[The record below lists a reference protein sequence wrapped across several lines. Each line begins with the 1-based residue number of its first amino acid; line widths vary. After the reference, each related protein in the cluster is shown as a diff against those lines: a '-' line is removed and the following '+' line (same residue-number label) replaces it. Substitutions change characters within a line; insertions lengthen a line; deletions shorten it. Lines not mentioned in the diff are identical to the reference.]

1 MPPVIAVV
9 IPTKNRGEA
18 VEKYALASLARS
30 SFRDFVCVIWDASDD
45 DLTSDLVKG
54 RSWGFDIQ
62 YFKAPRKGLTSQRND
77 AVRHVLSAFPGVKHV
92 VFMDDDSELSKDA
105 LSGVAETFEKQNALL
120 VNIPVKAPTPFSWR
134 ARLSLAMKRLLGMNR
149 HGATSFLYNYGGED
163 EPAGCNADWAGGCG
177 MGVDVSVF
185 RDMRVFFPE
194 EFQRFGGYA
203 LGEDL
208 AFSLYV
214 SKKLGGR
221 LINSLRGHLYHH
233 VTGPPRLNIQNM
245 AASKWYNFHLLFDAI
260 YVDGEQKRPPKLRF
274 KLFMAAAALKLL
286 VRARSFD
293 LPSVLR
299 GISEARAALRRY
311 RSENDISSLM
321 RPRWDAGREVK

>member
-30 SFRDFVCVIWDASDD
+30 SFRDFMCVIWDASDD
-45 DLTSDLVKG
+45 ELTSDLVKG

-77 AVRHVLSAFPGVKHV
+77 AVRHVLCAFPGVRYII
-92 VFMDDDSELSKDA
+92 FMDDDCEFSENA
-105 LSGVAETFEKQNALL
+105 LAGALETFQESGVLI
-120 VNIPVKAPTPFSWR
+120 VNIRMKPVAPFSFR
-134 ARLSLAMKRLLGMNR
+134 SKVSLSLKRLLGMNR

-163 EPAGCNADWAGGCG
+163 EAAGCEAEWANGGG
-177 MGVDVSVF
+177 MCVDVSVF

-194 EFQRFGGYA
+194 EFQLFGGYA

-208 AFSLYV
+208 AFSLYARR
-214 SKKLGGR
+214 KLGVR
-221 LINSLRGHLYHH
+221 IINSLYGHYLHYAA
-233 VTGPPRLNIQNM
+233 GSSRLNIQNM

-260 YVDGEQKRPPKLRF
+260 YEDGEQERPPKLRF
-274 KLFMAAAALKLL
+274 KLFMMAAALKLL
-286 VRARSFD
+286 VRARSLD